1 MAGAGIVIDP
11 SIEDARLQ
19 RALARIV
26 AAGSKGSAPAVS
38 ALRQIG
44 SYMVA
49 ATIRRFELEGGAGG
63 RWTPSRRAREEGGQ
77 TLTDTGRLRSSI
89 TYNVTGDGVEIG
101 TNVAYAAIHQF
112 GGRTPPRTIR
122 PRRKKAL
129 FFPGARHP
137 VAKIEHPGS
146 NIPARPFLD
155 FDDRDRIAVGR
166 IVARMLE
173 RAAA

>member
-1 MAGAGIVIDP
+1 MAGAGIVIES
-11 SIEDARLQ
+11 SIDDARLQ
-19 RALARIV
+19 RAFARIV
-26 AAGSKGSAPAVS
+26 ATAAKGSPSSIS

-63 RWTPSRRAREEGGQ
+63 RWKPSRRAREEGGQ

-89 TYNVTGDGVEIG
+89 ASNVTGDGVEIG

-146 NIPARPFLD
+146 DIPARPFLD
-155 FDDRDRIAVGR
+155 FDEQDRAAVGR
-166 IVARMLE
+166 IVVRMLE
-173 RAAA
+173 RAAS